1 MSTTLDI
8 TFQGGG
14 ARGLALNGAMAEL
27 EAQDFQPGRLVG
39 TSAGAICAALL
50 AAGYSGADL
59 EQLSLERLPNGRSM
73 MTVLLQ
79 EPSGFTDQQLL
90 DSSLGTFLQSI
101 QLFPKWIDD
110 KLDLKILH
118 ELLKVPLFPNIFSF
132 VEQGG
137 VSSADGFIDW
147 LSAKLDAKGPGTS
160 RFTLEQLFQKTHRH
174 LSLVVTDTT
183 RGTFCVLNHITA
195 PQCPVV
201 WAVRMSMG
209 IPLLWPEVVWQQS
222 WGTYGVG
229 QKATAMTG
237 HTMVDGGVVS
247 NFALRLMVSNE
258 PWIVELMGGPPD
270 PEANLLGLSLDSD
283 TPVPNAPPR
292 VQLGSALKAA
302 ASQNKVFARLE
313 RLLDAAGSGN
323 DLTEAFNYPNL
334 ICRLP
339 VQGYGVTE
347 FEMSTARIQALLNAA
362 RTATSAWL
370 QARGNQTMKVKDAQ
384 TAYQTAFTAKAHS
397 AAAGATPQP

>member
-39 TSAGAICAALL
+39 TSAGAICAVLV
-50 AAGYSGADL
+50 AAGYKGPEL
-59 EQLSLERLPNGRSM
+59 EQLSLERVNGHSM
-73 MTVLLQ
+73 MTVLLR

-90 DSSLGTFLQSI
+90 SSTLGTLLQSI
-101 QLFPKWIDD
+101 QVLPKPIDD
-110 KLDLKILH
+110 RIDLTILRELMKL
-118 ELLKVPLFPNIFSF
+118 PGFPNIFSF
-132 VEQGG
+132 VEFGG

-147 LSAKLDAKGPGTS
+147 LTAKLDAKGSGMS
-160 RFTLEQLFQKTHRH
+160 RLTLAQFFAKTQHH
-174 LSLVVTDTT
+174 LSLVATDTT

-195 PQCPVV
+195 PDLPVV

-229 QKATAMTG
+229 QKAIPMTG
-237 HTMVDGGVVS
+237 HTMVDGGVIS
-247 NFALRLMVSNE
+247 NFALRLMVSTE
-258 PWIVELMGGPPD
+258 SWIVELMGGPPD
-270 PEANLLGLSLDSD
+270 PEANLLGLYLDSD
-283 TPVPNAPPR
+283 APVSNAPPR
-292 VQLGSALKAA
+292 VQLSSALKALT
-302 ASQNKVFARLE
+302 SQNKVFARLE

-323 DLTEAFNYPNL
+323 DLTEASSYPDL
-334 ICRLP
+334 VCRLP

-347 FEMSTARIQALLNAA
+347 FEMSIPRIQALLDAA
-362 RTATSAWL
+362 HVATRAWL
-370 QARGNQTMKVKDAQ
+370 QARGQQTTKVKDAQ
-384 TAYQTAFTAKAHS
+384 TSFAPKAHS
-397 AAAGATPQP
+397 AAAGAAPTP